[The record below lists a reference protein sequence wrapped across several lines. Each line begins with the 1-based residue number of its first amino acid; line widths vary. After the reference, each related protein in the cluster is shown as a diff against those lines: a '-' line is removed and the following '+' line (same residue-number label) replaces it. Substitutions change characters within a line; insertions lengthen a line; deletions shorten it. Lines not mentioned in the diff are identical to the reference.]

1 MASNNK
7 SRLYHVWQMIKQRCY
22 NKNNVGYRNYGG
34 RGITVCDEWKD
45 SFLSFKEWA
54 INNGYDES
62 LSIDRIDN
70 NGNYEPK
77 NCRWVT
83 RKQQARNRNICRFIT
98 YGNETKCL
106 SEWAEGVGI
115 TPSMLSD
122 RLRGGWSMEDALNMP
137 KGSKYL
143 QKQIKKITQS
153 LIIGKNI
160 KKIREAKEISQVE
173 LAEKV
178 SISQAMLC
186 QIERGTKNPS
196 LQIAVEIAKV
206 LGCRIEDFTGNGD
219 ETERTKKNEAS

>member
-1 MASNNK
+1 M
-7 SRLYHVWQMIKQRCY
+7 MKQRCY
-22 NKNNVGYRNYGG
+22 NKNTVGYRNYGG
-34 RGITVCDEWKD
+34 RGITVCNEWKD
-45 SFLSFKEWA
+45 SFLSFKKWA

-106 SEWAEGVGI
+106 SEWAEEAGI
-115 TPSMLSD
+115 APSLLSD

-137 KGSKYL
+137 KGSRYL

-160 KKIREAKEISQVE
+160 KKIREAKEISQME
-173 LAEKV
+173 LAEKIG
-178 SISQAMLC
+178 ISQAMLC

-196 LQIAVEIAKV
+196 LQVAAEIAKI
-206 LGCRIEDFTGNGD
+206 LGCEL
-219 ETERTKKNEAS
+219 ERLLSDAG